1 MLKALEILKSGITF
15 MEKAKE
21 ANPLSIDYLDKEI
34 EIYKEAIEEIEQTIK
49 TIDDCAGDE
58 SDCRIMYEK
67 LYKLINGEER

>member
-49 TIDDCAGDE
+49 TIDD
-58 SDCRIMYEK
+58 
-67 LYKLINGEER
+67 